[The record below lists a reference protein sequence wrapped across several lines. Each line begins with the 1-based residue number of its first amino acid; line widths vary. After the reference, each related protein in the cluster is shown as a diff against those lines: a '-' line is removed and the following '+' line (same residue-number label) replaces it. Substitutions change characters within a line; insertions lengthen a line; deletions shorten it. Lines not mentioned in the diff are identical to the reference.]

1 MNLQYVV
8 TKRSWTLALD
18 KELVWSF
25 QIEHLSIVGDLDAW
39 WEGLHTDRQSDVSCL
54 HDCFFCAYEPCRA
67 SINTNPT
74 TVIDF
79 SLIPTHCIALTR
91 DVNTNAP
98 KEPQPPPVLTA
109 FTICNHFIN
118 HLSLKLLNQKGNKT
132 KGKASVSSP
141 CSLET
146 PGWVPAWVRS
156 KPKALRT
163 ISDKNGHLR
172 LFLFIDKSKPKKTF
186 FCT

>member
-1 MNLQYVV
+1 MPGEKDCIQTGSQTCCVRMTVFSVHTNL
-8 TKRSWTLALD
+8 A
-18 KELVWSF
+18 
-25 QIEHLSIVGDLDAW
+25 EHPSI
-39 WEGLHTDRQSDVSCL
+39 
-54 HDCFFCAYEPCRA
+54 P
-67 SINTNPT
+67 NPT
-74 TVIDF
+74 TIIDS
-79 SLIPTHCIALTR
+79 SLIPTHCIALAR

-109 FTICNHFIN
+109 FTICNHLIN
-118 HLSLKLLNQKGNKT
+118 HLSLKLSNQKGNKT

-146 PGWVPAWVRS
+146 PGWVPARVRS